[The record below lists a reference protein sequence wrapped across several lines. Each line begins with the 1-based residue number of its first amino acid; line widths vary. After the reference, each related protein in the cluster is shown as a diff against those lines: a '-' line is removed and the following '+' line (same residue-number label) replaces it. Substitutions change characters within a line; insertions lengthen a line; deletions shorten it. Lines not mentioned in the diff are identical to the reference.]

1 MTVIAVA
8 PFVLKNALLSV
19 AVDNYEKHIGSAL
32 FNPQVNDLTWK
43 GIDGSVAR
51 DQGTP
56 EWSLTIDYA
65 QDWTTANSLSKYLLA
80 NVGQQKTLVFSP
92 LGTGTGK
99 PKFTIDAII
108 KPGPIGGKVHELQT
122 ASVTLVCSGQPV
134 SGTW

>member
-65 QDWTTANSLSKYLLA
+65 PTGPPQTVSQNTCWRMSAGEKRLCSHRWAPAPESQSSRSTQSSNPAPSAEKSTTNSKPH
-80 NVGQQKTLVFSP
+80 QSP
-92 LGTGTGK
+92 SCAAAD
-99 PKFTIDAII
+99 P
-108 KPGPIGGKVHELQT
+108 
-122 ASVTLVCSGQPV
+122 